1 MSIRKTPRRAIFLPQ
16 ICVCKKKTRHR
27 ARGKACVACRNMIF
41 ICRFGGKPLHTTAG
55 QVIGYVGNTGD
66 STGFRLHLGVMQG
79 GVKVNPLDMLFPQI
93 RVVGAGNEDERC
105 LLAILCWGF
114 ADKVSFKSLLM
125 LPAQPLVIILYL
137 HNEITK
143 KILKR
148 FCGNAIIHIIL
159 IGINCSKTLLTT

>member
-1 MSIRKTPRRAIFLPQ
+1 MSEYDIHMPLRRQ
-16 ICVCKKKTRHR
+16 
-27 ARGKACVACRNMIF
+27 
-41 ICRFGGKPLHTTAG
+41 TAAHNG
-55 QVIGYVGNTGD
+55 
-66 STGFRLHLGVMQG
+66 R
-79 GVKVNPLDMLFPQI
+79 
-93 RVVGAGNEDERC
+93 AGNEDERC